1 MMIDHDIMWQLCV
14 ARLQILIWLDLLA
27 TPMTNDFNG
36 ILIITTAS
44 LCQNDDLI
52 FELSLFEGAGEGE
65 DIFIEI

>member
-1 MMIDHDIMWQLCV
+1 
-14 ARLQILIWLDLLA
+14 
-27 TPMTNDFNG
+27 MTNDFNG

-65 DIFIEI
+65 DIFIEIWIFDVIFMLLGVYVLYNEGFTSIYSW